1 MRIHSSGVVTS
12 SGNKFQ
18 PGLGMC
24 NMEMRKRW
32 CVGWRHYAHICLQE
46 WRASSCMTSWRSTC
60 PWPSVSPFRGNISMI
75 LKARKTLHNWDG
87 SFVWVTI
94 RFECKT
100 WRFISSYLGY
110 KANFAG
116 EPIWSLF
123 LEIICAHQSPIKS
136 KHLSLPLKS
145 CQNISHGKGQCHKL
159 LYFLWTVLGILIKI
173 FWIRLV
179 NYRIRN
185 LTFKKLRN

>member
-75 LKARKTLHNWDG
+75 LKARKTLHKWDG

-123 LEIICAHQSPIKS
+123 LEIICAHHSPVTNQKQASAFTTKIMS
-136 KHLSLPLKS
+136 KYFSW
-145 CQNISHGKGQCHKL
+145 KG
-159 LYFLWTVLGILIKI
+159 TVSQAII
-173 FWIRLV
+173 FLV
-179 NYRIRN
+179 NSIGDPN
-185 LTFKKLRN
+185 